1 MLGSQFVFP
10 PPPLATAR
18 PRRSALRAKA
28 GRFGSGCFVL
38 FVCFVVPVV
47 SADHAADAEL
57 LARVGAY
64 VERFYARAQTIVAT
78 ETVTVEPVSR
88 RLKPEGAARKVV
100 NEMRIEWDAQIG
112 SEPRAVRELV
122 SAVGPRR
129 GPPGQPDCLD
139 PRSFT
144 LEPLGFLLPANR
156 DKYRFSIER
165 LEPISGIPAR
175 RIDYVPRSPDPPK
188 TRWDGKCGWVDT
200 FGRTRGSVWVDPAT
214 GEVLRFAERLS
225 GNVDLPGPAGDAN
238 APRFVAERADTV
250 IEYKKVAFVDP
261 DETLRL
267 PSRVESITF
276 IRNSGVPRARVT
288 RTFTD
293 YRRFLTTGRIRP

>member
-1 MLGSQFVFP
+1 VFF
-10 PPPLATAR
+10 AAF
-18 PRRSALRAKA
+18 ALVASFA
-28 GRFGSGCFVL
+28 
-38 FVCFVVPVV
+38 V
-47 SADHAADAEL
+47 SVTGQTSDVEL

-64 VERFYARAQTIVAT
+64 VERYYARAQTIVAT

-100 NEMRIEWDAQIG
+100 NEMRIEWDAQVG

-122 SAVGPRR
+122 SATGPRR
-129 GPPGQPDCLD
+129 GPAGQPDCLD

-144 LEPLGFLLPANR
+144 LEPLGFLLPVNR
-156 DKYRFSIER
+156 DRFRFSIER
-165 LEPISGIPAR
+165 LETIAGVRAR
-175 RIDYVPRSPDPPK
+175 RIDYVPRSFDPPR
-188 TRWDGKCGWVDT
+188 TRWDGRCGWVDT

-214 GEVLRFAERLS
+214 GEVLRFAERLA
-225 GNVDLPGPAGDAN
+225 GKVDLPGPAGDQY
-238 APRFVAERADTV
+238 APRFVAERADTT

-261 DETLRL
+261 DETLLL

-276 IRNSGVPRARVT
+276 IQNSGVPRARVI

>member
-1 MLGSQFVFP
+1 VLLPVLCSGFV
-10 PPPLATAR
+10 A
-18 PRRSALRAKA
+18 
-28 GRFGSGCFVL
+28 
-38 FVCFVVPVV
+38 FVV
-47 SADHAADAEL
+47 STADADQATDADL
-57 LARVGAY
+57 LARLGAY
-64 VERFYARAQTIVAT
+64 VERYYARAQTIVAT

-88 RLKPEGAARKVV
+88 RLKPEGPARTVV

-112 SEPRAVRELV
+112 SEPRAVRELL
-122 SAVGPRR
+122 SAKGPRR

-156 DKYRFSIER
+156 DRFRFSTGR
-165 LEPISGIPAR
+165 LETVSGVRAR
-175 RIDYVPRSPDPPK
+175 RIDYVPRSPDPPQ
-188 TRWDGKCGWVDT
+188 TRWDGQCGWVDT

-225 GNVDLPGPAGDAN
+225 GNVDLPGPEGDPN
-238 APRFVAERADTV
+238 APRFVAERADTT
-250 IEYKKVAFVDP
+250 IEYKRVAFVEP
-261 DETLRL
+261 DETLLL
-267 PSRVESITF
+267 PSRVESVTF

-293 YRRFLTTGRIRP
+293 YRRFLTNGRILP

>member
-1 MLGSQFVFP
+1 ME
-10 PPPLATAR
+10 
-18 PRRSALRAKA
+18 K
-28 GRFGSGCFVL
+28 FGSRFFAL
-38 FVCFVVPVV
+38 FACFVVPVV
-47 SADHAADAEL
+47 AADQASDAEL

-64 VERFYARAQTIVAT
+64 VERYYARAQTIVAT

-88 RLKPEGAARKVV
+88 SLKAQGPPSKVV
-100 NEMRIEWDAQIG
+100 NEMRIEWDAQVG
-112 SEPRAVRELV
+112 SPPRAVRERV
-122 SAVGPRR
+122 SDTGRRR
-129 GPPGQPDCLD
+129 GPRGQSDCVD

-156 DKYRFSIER
+156 DRFRFSVER
-165 LEPISGIPAR
+165 LETISGVRVR
-175 RIDYVPRSPDPPK
+175 RIDYVPRSPDPPQ

-214 GEVLRFAERLS
+214 GEVRRFAERLA
-225 GNVDLPGPAGDAN
+225 GKVELPGPAGDPN
-238 APRFVAERADTV
+238 APQFVAERADTS
-250 IEYKKVAFVDP
+250 IEYKKVAFVNP
-261 DETLRL
+261 EETLLL

-276 IRNSGVPRARVT
+276 IRNSGVPRARVI

>member
-1 MLGSQFVFP
+1 M
-10 PPPLATAR
+10 
-18 PRRSALRAKA
+18 RRFFAL
-28 GRFGSGCFVL
+28 FL
-38 FVCFVVPVV
+38 CFVVPGA
-47 SADHAADAEL
+47 SADQATDAEL

-88 RLKPEGAARKVV
+88 RLKPEGPASKVV
-100 NEMRIEWDAQIG
+100 NEMRIEWDAQVG
-112 SEPRAVRELV
+112 SEPRAVRERV
-122 SAVGPRR
+122 SDAGPRR
-129 GPPGQPDCLD
+129 GPRGEPDCVD

-156 DKYRFSIER
+156 GRFRFSLGP
-165 LEPISGIPAR
+165 LETIASIRAR
-175 RIDYVPRSPDPPK
+175 RIDYVPRSFDPAR

-200 FGRTRGSVWVDPAT
+200 FGRTRGSVWVNPAT
-214 GEVLRFAERLS
+214 GEVLRFAEHLA
-225 GNVDLPGPAGDAN
+225 GNVELPGPAGDPN
-238 APRFVAERADTV
+238 APQFVAERADTA

-261 DETLRL
+261 DETLLL

-276 IRNSGVPRARVT
+276 IRNSGLPRARVI

>member
-1 MLGSQFVFP
+1 MENRSSHFLVPASRFVF
-10 PPPLATAR
+10 
-18 PRRSALRAKA
+18 K
-28 GRFGSGCFVL
+28 FGSGFFVL
-38 FVCFVVPVV
+38 FVCFVVPT
-47 SADHAADAEL
+47 AAADQSTDAAL
-57 LARVGAY
+57 IAHVGAY

-88 RLKPEGAARKVV
+88 RLKPEGPPRRVI

-122 SAVGPRR
+122 SAAGPRR

-144 LEPLGFLLPANR
+144 IEPLGFLLPANR
-156 DKYRFSIER
+156 EKFRFSVGR
-165 LEPISGIPAR
+165 LETVSGVRAR
-175 RIDYVPRSPDPPK
+175 RIDYVPRSPGPPR

-214 GEVLRFAERLS
+214 GEVLRFSERLS
-225 GNVDLPGPAGDAN
+225 GSVDLPGPAGDPN
-238 APRFVAERADTV
+238 APRFVAERADTS
-250 IEYKKVAFVDP
+250 IEYKKVAFVEP
-261 DETLRL
+261 DETLLL

-276 IRNSGVPRARVT
+276 IRNSGVPRARVI

-293 YRRFLTTGRIRP
+293 YRRFLTTGRVRP